1 MPRVLYV
8 HHRPQ
13 ASGAVRSLALL
24 VGALDPAWDAHVLVP
39 DGPAATVLADAGA
52 TVHRGPVP
60 AFTHTWDVQYHGLRW
75 LVLGRELVSVPGHL
89 RRLGGLLETLRPDVV
104 HLNDGVLLASGR
116 LAHRRGAKV
125 VWHLRSSLAHGGR
138 DRRSRWVAGRL
149 DEWGD
154 AAIAIDGDVARTFP
168 LQLPVEVVPNPV
180 VAESGA
186 AADLGVPAGRVA
198 VGFFGYL
205 RRQKGWPE
213 LVEAARLLV
222 DAGAPVQIV
231 VVGGGVRPP
240 EAFRGVRGRVLRA
253 AGVPDEERDLR
264 ARVAELDLSDHFTF
278 LPFTTEPGSRLPR
291 ARRRR
296 LPEPGRRPRPPGA
309 RGGRLREAGGRVGV
323 TGRRGAAAAG
333 RDGDPACATRRRP
346 RSRRRSA
353 GSRRTADLRDRLG
366 ASGGAACAE
375 AVRPR
380 TPSRAGSRR
389 STPRSADARRR
400 RRVGARAARCSGRSA
415 PCARASS
422 RSSCR
427 GRPRARRVASKPSSL
442 PRLVRAAE
450 ALARAVPVARRAA
463 PRSAFRSRSA
473 VDRLGQLE
481 DRRLDAAREVVD
493 VARLAVERA
502 AQEPVDDVAR
512 RR

>member
-1 MPRVLYV
+1 M
-8 HHRPQ
+8 
-13 ASGAVRSLALL
+13 
-24 VGALDPAWDAHVLVP
+24 
-39 DGPAATVLADAGA
+39 
-52 TVHRGPVP
+52 
-60 AFTHTWDVQYHGLRW
+60 
-75 LVLGRELVSVPGHL
+75 
-89 RRLGGLLETLRPDVV
+89 
-104 HLNDGVLLASGR
+104 LLASGR

-168 LQLPVEVVPNPV
+168 LRLPVEVVPNPV
-180 VAESGA
+180 VAEPGA

-278 LPFTTEPGSRLPR
+278 LPFTTEPGAVYR
-291 ARRRR
+291 A
-296 LPEPGRRPRPPGA
+296 LDIVVFPNQGAGLGRPVLEAAAYGKPVVASGSPDGA
-309 RGGRLREAGGRVGV
+309 GHS
-323 TGRRGAAAAG
+323 AAG
-333 RDGDPACATRRRP
+333 RDGDPAWRPRRRP

-353 GSRRTADLRDRLG
+353 GSRRTAT
-366 ASGGAACAE
+366 CA
-375 AVRPR
+375 
-380 TPSRAGSRR
+380 TG
-389 STPRSADARRR
+389 
-400 RRVGARAARCSGRSA
+400 SA
-415 PCARASS
+415 PEPSSTARKLFA
-422 RSSCR
+422 
-427 GRPRARRVASKPSSL
+427 PDAVARRV
-442 PRLVRAAE
+442 E
-450 ALARAVPVARRAA
+450 AVYAT
-463 PRSAFRSRSA
+463 
-473 VDRLGQLE
+473 LG
-481 DRRLDAAREVVD
+481 
-493 VARLAVERA
+493 
-502 AQEPVDDVAR
+502 
-512 RR
+512 